1 MRNEEGPAVDSRCG
15 VLRIAWFGVTC
26 YFVGGVVG
34 GRGHVGSYNPSHRNK
49 ACVVVRTWCDGSM
62 GSARWY
68 RVGHRP
74 MRVVG

>member
-1 MRNEEGPAVDSRCG
+1 MRDKEGPAVDSRCG
-15 VLRIAWFGVTC
+15 VLWIAWFGIAC
-26 YFVGGVVG
+26 NFVGRVVG
-34 GRGHVGSYNPSHRNK
+34 GRGNVGGYNPSHRNK
-49 ACVVVRTWCDGSM
+49 ACVVVCTWCDGSM